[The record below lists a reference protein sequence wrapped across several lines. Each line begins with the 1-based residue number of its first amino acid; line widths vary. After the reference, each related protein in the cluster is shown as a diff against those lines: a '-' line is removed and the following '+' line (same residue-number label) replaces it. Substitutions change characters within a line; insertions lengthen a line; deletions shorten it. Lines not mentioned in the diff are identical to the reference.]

1 MKIMTQNNDSTEA
14 CFIAEFGSTHFSI
27 LAQLRQKVLDTLANA
42 DAKMSELGAAL
53 LIELR
58 IERHLHQL
66 NLRRERAEQAK
77 QPKAKRSRV
86 EKQPEV
92 TPEAPV
98 VDSQSVEQ
106 AAQDPKRPDSQP
118 IAPSAISGEQD
129 TEPTIPHATLQ
140 FPQDYPEAS
149 TTARHRAKGM
159 GL

>member
-14 CFIAEFGSTHFSI
+14 GFIAEFSSTHFDV

-77 QPKAKRSRV
+77 QPKARRSKA
-86 EKQPEV
+86 EK
-92 TPEAPV
+92 
-98 VDSQSVEQ
+98 
-106 AAQDPKRPDSQP
+106 
-118 IAPSAISGEQD
+118 
-129 TEPTIPHATLQ
+129 
-140 FPQDYPEAS
+140 
-149 TTARHRAKGM
+149 
-159 GL
+159 